1 MALYVGETTRIKSEG
16 TDFDGEPLTDTNVTS
31 ATLTVVLKSDLSV
44 VVDEEDMTYDD
55 DLEYWYYDWDTS
67 GQDAG
72 AYKARVTYLGATF
85 ETWEFK
91 DFRLRVNPF

>member
-1 MALYVGETTRIKSEG
+1 
-16 TDFDGEPLTDTNVTS
+16 
-31 ATLTVVLKSDLSV
+31 